1 MKRLL
6 LGATIFSG
14 AVLLG
19 GCPIYSTSSDTRPY
33 GSFGGGSGSGGTVPI
48 SSGPDAGDCSGG
60 CRGGYTCKLSGGRT
74 QCVPNATSQ
83 DGGGS
88 VDASTFD
95 SGPGD
100 ATSSTS
106 ADAHADG
113 PNASDAVYVSD
124 VVAVLDGSDASRL
137 SDGAGVLDSP
147 ATGSCNASSACS
159 GTERCIDGMCTPQSQ
174 LCSDT
179 TQCIASG
186 EACVDGVCEP
196 HCDTAAPCPAGY
208 GCDFTRR
215 VCNVNPHPCTG
226 SGTLNC
232 QGGSTCVEGRCV
244 APCVAQSAGG
254 ACPSG
259 EVCVNGGCIPD
270 EAAQFACRND
280 GQSGQLA
287 TTCSTTEIC
296 LHHDCYAACDPDA
309 GAAACS
315 DPAATCKLVT
325 VSEGTYLVCATTS
338 NLGSDCDL
346 AVGTSCASGVCID
359 GYCR

>member
-1 MKRLL
+1 MS
-6 LGATIFSG
+6 SG
-14 AVLLG
+14 A
-19 GCPIYSTSSDTRPY
+19 
-33 GSFGGGSGSGGTVPI
+33 
-48 SSGPDAGDCSGG
+48 DAGDCSSG
-60 CRGGYTCKLSGGRT
+60 CASGYICKLSGGRT
-74 QCVPNATSQ
+74 QCVPVATSH

-88 VDASTFD
+88 VDAATLD
-95 SGPGD
+95 SAPGD
-100 ATSSTS
+100 ATSIVA
-106 ADAHADG
+106 ADAHGDG
-113 PNASDAVYVSD
+113 PNASDAAYGSD
-124 VVAVLDGSDASRL
+124 AVGALDGSDGSRL
-137 SDGAGVLDSP
+137 SDGAGVSDSP
-147 ATGSCNASSACS
+147 ASVPCNANSACS
-159 GTERCIDGMCTPQSQ
+159 GTARCIDGTCTPQSQ

-196 HCDTAAPCPAGY
+196 HCDTTAPCPAGY
-208 GCDFTRR
+208 ACDFTRS

-244 APCVAQSAGG
+244 APCAAQSDAS

-259 EVCVNGGCIPD
+259 QVCVSGGCIPD
-270 EAAQFACRND
+270 EAAQFTCRND

-287 TTCSTTEIC
+287 TTCNTTEIC

-325 VSEGTYLVCATTS
+325 VGEGTYLVCAAAS

-346 AVGTSCASGVCID
+346 AVGRFCASGVCID